1 MINFTDILER
11 LRTMESDYKINIISI
26 RQFENTDVCKT
37 DVKQVFDAHKTRVD
51 CWNWLKMIYKVQKEV
66 L

>member
-1 MINFTDILER
+1 
-11 LRTMESDYKINIISI
+11 MESDYKINIISI

>member
-1 MINFTDILER
+1 
-11 LRTMESDYKINIISI
+11 MESDYKINIISI

-37 DVKQVFDAHKTRVD
+37 DVKQVFDAQKTRVD

>member
-37 DVKQVFDAHKTRVD
+37 DVKQVFDAQKTRVD